1 MIEIIFHARGGQGG
15 VTASQILATAAFY
28 EKKYS
33 HAFPYFRGE
42 RKGAPVLAYAR
53 VSNEPMAERG
63 PIVNP
68 DIAVILDAAL
78 LKTVNPLVSLK
89 PDGLAIVNTAKL
101 PEEIMNSSE
110 NKNIRV
116 STIDA
121 TALSEEIYGKS
132 AIPKVNVLMLG
143 CLAALTKMVEVES
156 ILKAIDEYFTGE
168 NGAKAKESV
177 KLAYDHITANMQVRT
192 H

>member
-1 MIEIIFHARGGQGG
+1 MIELIFHARGGQGG

-53 VSNEPMAERG
+53 ISNEPMDERG

-68 DIAVILDAAL
+68 DITFVLDAAL
-78 LKTVNPLVSLK
+78 LKLVNPLKCSK
-89 PDGLAIVNTAKL
+89 PDGMAIINTNKSPA
-101 PEEIMNSSE
+101 EILKSSE
-110 NKNIRV
+110 NKDIRIV
-116 STIDA
+116 TIDA
-121 TALSEEIYGKS
+121 TSLSEEIYGKS

-143 CLAALTKMVEVES
+143 CFAALVPMVKVES
-156 ILKAIDEYFTGE
+156 ILRAIDEYFSGD

-177 KLAYDHITANMQVRT
+177 KLAYGRMAVKP
-192 H
+192 